1 MFNPIEKY
9 RNFKERCP
17 DFLLYLSGA
26 LLIIFI
32 IIISVLL

>member
-9 RNFKERCP
+9 RKFREDCP

-26 LLIIFI
+26 LIIVLIVIVT
-32 IIISVLL
+32 VLL